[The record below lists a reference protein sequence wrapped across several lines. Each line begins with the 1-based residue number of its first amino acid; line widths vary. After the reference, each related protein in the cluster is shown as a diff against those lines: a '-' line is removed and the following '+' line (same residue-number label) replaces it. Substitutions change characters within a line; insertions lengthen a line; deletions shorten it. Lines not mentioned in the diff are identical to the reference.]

1 MVEAC
6 AGVVERVDGRRGLE
20 MQIAVEMDT
29 FENVSEERG
38 NVVYIEIR
46 GCFICNI
53 ARCIPVSGDSRIFF
67 GGDKQIL
74 GEARLVESEQ
84 RVRRL

>member
-38 NVVYIEIR
+38 NVVYIEAR
-46 GCFICNI
+46 GCFICDGIRVNRN
-53 ARCIPVSGDSRIFF
+53 ARGVFF
-67 GGDKQIL
+67 CCNEQIL
-74 GEARLVESEQ
+74 C
-84 RVRRL
+84 